1 MSLVLFAIIAPLL
14 ADLIDDA
21 EAALRAARAARK
33 LPRRAR
39 QYKFN

>member
-1 MSLVLFAIIAPLL
+1 MSLLLFAVVAPL
-14 ADLIDDA
+14 
-21 EAALRAARAARK
+21 AATIEESISERVRIARAARK

>member
-1 MSLVLFAIIAPLL
+1 MSVLIFAVIAPL
-14 ADLIDDA
+14 AATIDDA
-21 EAALRAARAARK
+21 ITERVERARMARK